1 MRGAWVVEVVRG
13 GYGSWARG
21 FALGGA
27 GYPRRGAGMTEF
39 FCAGMAERWRG
50 CGGCGARGCGGGVDA
65 L

>member
-13 GYGSWARG
+13 GYGSWAWG
-21 FALGGA
+21 FALGAA

-50 CGGCGARGCGGGVDA
+50 CGG
-65 L
+65 